1 MVIILFHVYVA
12 IEIMLKTKYKY
23 MQSVIHFNVQYIVD
37 IHPLAWF
44 NIKIISNY
52 IDL

>member
-1 MVIILFHVYVA
+1 MVIILFYVYVA
-12 IEIMLKTKYKY
+12 IVIMLKTKYKY
-23 MQSVIHFNVQYIVD
+23 MQSVIHFNFQYIVD
-37 IHPLAWF
+37 IHPLAWL

>member
-1 MVIILFHVYVA
+1 MYVA
-12 IEIMLKTKYKY
+12 IVIMLKTKYKY
-23 MQSVIHFNVQYIVD
+23 MQSVIHFNFQYIVD
-37 IHPLAWF
+37 IHPLAWL